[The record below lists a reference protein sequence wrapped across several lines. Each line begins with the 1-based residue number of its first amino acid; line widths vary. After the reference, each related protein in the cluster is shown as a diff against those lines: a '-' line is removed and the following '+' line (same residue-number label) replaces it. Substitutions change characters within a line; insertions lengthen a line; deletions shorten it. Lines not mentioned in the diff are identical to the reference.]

1 LNGPPAPEDAFR
13 SVRASGTDRFQ
24 ALCELSQEMTLA
36 EDERTVYRVVLEV
49 ARKVLDFFNC
59 AILLVDERTRELV
72 MVDEHGYPPETRGL
86 RLPLDQG
93 RGLSCWVA
101 QHGEILYV
109 PDVLQDDRYVAGVP
123 EARSELAVPIRFQGR
138 TLGVLNVESD
148 RVDAFDRDEALLLQ
162 ALASQMAVALEA
174 RRALAELQRQ
184 SITDSLTGA
193 FNRRYLT
200 RLLSAERARAARYD
214 RPIGL
219 LMTDLDDFKSINDR
233 FGHARGDQVL
243 TAAAAALMGAV
254 RQIDSVIR
262 YGGDEFLIVLPE
274 TSLEGVGPAAERIRR
289 AVMET
294 LAAGSAVPAGFRV
307 GLSVGT
313 AVHHPGEDLDA
324 RLRDADAAM
333 YADKRRRGGGRGPG

>member
-1 LNGPPAPEDAFR
+1 
-13 SVRASGTDRFQ
+13 
-24 ALCELSQEMTLA
+24 MTLA
-36 EDERTVYRVVLEV
+36 ADEQTVYRVVLEV

-59 AILLVDERTRELV
+59 AILLVDDRTRELV

-86 RLPLDQG
+86 RLSLDEG

-101 QHGEILYV
+101 QHGQILYV
-109 PDVLQDDRYVAGVP
+109 PDVLQDERYVAGVP

-200 RLLSAERARAARYD
+200 RLLSAEQSRAARYD
-214 RPIGL
+214 RPIGF
-219 LMTDLDDFKSINDR
+219 LMTDLDDFKAINDR
-233 FGHARGDQVL
+233 HGHACGDKVL
-243 TAAAAALMGAV
+243 VAAAEALMGAV
-254 RQIDSVIR
+254 REIDSVIR

-274 TSLEGVGPAAERIRR
+274 TSLDGVRPAAERIRR
-289 AVMET
+289 TFMET
-294 LAAGSAVPAGFRV
+294 LAAGSAVPEGFRI

-324 RLRDADAAM
+324 KVREADTAM
-333 YADKRRRGGGRGPG
+333 YSDKRRRRKAPGTGRGTSGSAS

>member
-1 LNGPPAPEDAFR
+1 MKTGED
-13 SVRASGTDRFQ
+13 VSGTDRLQ

-36 EDERTVYRVVLEV
+36 ADEQTIYRVVLEV
-49 ARKVLDFFNC
+49 ARKVFDFFNC

-101 QHGEILYV
+101 EHGQILYV
-109 PDVLQDDRYVAGVP
+109 PDVLRDERYVAGVP

-148 RVDAFDRDEALLLQ
+148 RVNAFDRDEALLLQ

-174 RRALAELQRQ
+174 RRALAEIDRQ

-193 FNRRYLT
+193 FNRRYLA
-200 RLLSAERARAARYD
+200 RLLSAERSRAARYD
-214 RPIGL
+214 RPIGF
-219 LMTDLDDFKSINDR
+219 LMIDLDDFKSVNDHH
-233 FGHARGDQVL
+233 GHARGDQVL
-243 TAAAAALMGAV
+243 IAAAEALMTAV

-262 YGGDEFLIVLPE
+262 YGGDEFLVVLPE
-274 TSLEGVGPAAERIRR
+274 TSEEGVGPAAERIRR
-289 AVMET
+289 VVLDT
-294 LAAGSAVPAGFRV
+294 LAAGTAVPADFRL
-307 GLSVGT
+307 GLSMGT
-313 AVHHPGEDLDA
+313 AVHHPGEDLDGK
-324 RLRDADAAM
+324 LREADAAM
-333 YADKRRRGGGRGPG
+333 YVDKRRRRR

>member
-1 LNGPPAPEDAFR
+1 MN
-13 SVRASGTDRFQ
+13 GTDRFQ

-59 AILLVDERTRELV
+59 AILLVDERTGELV

-86 RLPLDQG
+86 RLPLDRD

-101 QHGEILYV
+101 QHGETLYV

-243 TAAAAALMGAV
+243 IAAAEALMGAV

-274 TSLEGVGPAAERIRR
+274 TSGEGVGPAAERIRR
-289 AVMET
+289 VVLET
-294 LAAGSAVPAGFRV
+294 LATGSEVPPGFRL

-324 RLRDADAAM
+324 KLREADAAM
-333 YADKRRRGGGRGPG
+333 YSDKRRRREGRGIG

>member
-1 LNGPPAPEDAFR
+1 MSGPPTPEDAFR
-13 SVRASGTDRFQ
+13 FGRVSGTDRFQ

-36 EDERTVYRVVLEV
+36 EDEQTVYRVVLEV

-72 MVDEHGYPPETRGL
+72 MVDEHGYPAETRGL
-86 RLPLDQG
+86 RLPLDHN

-101 QHGEILYV
+101 KHGEILYV
-109 PDVLQDDRYVAGVP
+109 PDVLEDDRYVAGVP
-123 EARSELAVPIRFQGR
+123 EARSELVVPIRFQGR

-174 RRALAELQRQ
+174 RRALAELERQ

-200 RLLSAERARAARYD
+200 RLLAAESSRAARYD

-219 LMTDLDDFKSINDR
+219 LMTDLDDFKAINDH

-243 TAAAAALMGAV
+243 VAAAEALAGAV

-274 TSLEGVGPAAERIRR
+274 TSREGVGPAAERIRG
-289 AVMET
+289 VVLET
-294 LAAGSAVPAGFRV
+294 LASGPAVPAGVRV

-324 RLRDADAAM
+324 KLREADAAM
-333 YADKRRRGGGRGPG
+333 YADKRGRR

>member
-1 LNGPPAPEDAFR
+1 MNGQPAPEDAVR
-13 SVRASGTDRFQ
+13 SARASGTDRFQ

-59 AILLVDERTRELV
+59 AILLVDEQTRELV

-86 RLPLDQG
+86 RLSLDEG

-101 QHGEILYV
+101 QHGQILYV
-109 PDVLQDDRYVAGVP
+109 PDVLQDERYVAGVP

-193 FNRRYLT
+193 FNRRYLAL
-200 RLLSAERARAARYD
+200 LLSAERARAARYD

-219 LMTDLDDFKSINDR
+219 LMTDLDDFKSINDHH
-233 FGHARGDQVL
+233 GHARGDRVL
-243 TAAAAALMGAV
+243 IAAAEALMGAV

-274 TSLEGVGPAAERIRR
+274 TSLEGVGQAAERIRR
-289 AVMET
+289 AVLET
-294 LAAGSAVPAGFRV
+294 LAAGLAVPAGFRV

-313 AVHHPGEDLDA
+313 AVHHPGDDLDA
-324 RLRDADAAM
+324 KLREADAAM
-333 YADKRRRGGGRGPG
+333 YVDKRRRRESPGSG

>member
-1 LNGPPAPEDAFR
+1 
-13 SVRASGTDRFQ
+13 
-24 ALCELSQEMTLA
+24 MTLA
-36 EDERTVYRVVLEV
+36 EDEGTIYRVVLEV

-59 AILLVDERTRELV
+59 AILLVDERTRDLV

-101 QHGEILYV
+101 KHGETLYV
-109 PDVLQDDRYVAGVP
+109 PDVLEDERYVAGVP

-138 TLGVLNVESD
+138 TLGVLNVERD

-174 RRALAELQRQ
+174 RRALEELQRQ
-184 SITDSLTGA
+184 SITDSLTGV

-200 RLLSAERARAARYD
+200 RLLSTERARAARYD

-219 LMTDLDDFKSINDR
+219 LMTDLDDFKAINDR
-233 FGHARGDQVL
+233 FGHAFGDQVL
-243 TAAAAALMGAV
+243 VAAAGALAGAV

-262 YGGDEFLIVLPE
+262 YGGDEFLVVLPE
-274 TSLEGVGPAAERIRR
+274 TSGEGVGPAAERIRG
-289 AVMET
+289 AVLEA

-313 AVHHPGEDLDA
+313 AVHRPGEDLDVK
-324 RLRDADAAM
+324 LREADAAM
-333 YADKRRRGGGRGPG
+333 YADKRRRRKDREDG

>member
-1 LNGPPAPEDAFR
+1 MGWALSAASREGREAAALN
-13 SVRASGTDRFQ
+13 GTDRFQ
-24 ALCELSQEMTLA
+24 ALCELSLEMTLA

-49 ARKVLDFFNC
+49 ARKVLDFFNS
-59 AILLVDERTRELV
+59 AILLVDERTGELV

-86 RLPLDQG
+86 RLPLDRD

-101 QHGEILYV
+101 LHGETLYV
-109 PDVLQDDRYVAGVP
+109 PDVLQDERYVAGVP

-148 RVDAFDRDEALLLQ
+148 RVDVFDRDEALLLQ

-214 RPIGL
+214 RPIDL
-219 LMTDLDDFKSINDR
+219 LMTDLDDFKWINDR
-233 FGHARGDQVL
+233 FGHAARQPGPDRRG
-243 TAAAAALMGAV
+243 
-254 RQIDSVIR
+254 R
-262 YGGDEFLIVLPE
+262 
-274 TSLEGVGPAAERIRR
+274 GPDGR
-289 AVMET
+289 
-294 LAAGSAVPAGFRV
+294 
-307 GLSVGT
+307 GT
-313 AVHHPGEDLDA
+313 ADRFGDPL
-324 RLRDADAAM
+324 
-333 YADKRRRGGGRGPG
+333 RRGRVPDRAPRDERGGRGFRRRANPGGGPRDAGRGVRRAGRVPGGALGRDRRPPPR